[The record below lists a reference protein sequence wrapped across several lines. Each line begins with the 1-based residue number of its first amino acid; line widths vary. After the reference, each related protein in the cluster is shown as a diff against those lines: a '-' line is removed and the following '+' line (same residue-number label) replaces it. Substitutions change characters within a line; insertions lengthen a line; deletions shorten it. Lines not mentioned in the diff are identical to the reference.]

1 MGKRALEPKDRE
13 LIEIARG
20 AIAPCYDGEEYCHTV
35 GCGPRTGKYTAAS
48 TSTRYTEPAP
58 SRSR

>member
-1 MGKRALEPKDRE
+1 MEKRALEPKDRE

-20 AIAPCYDGEEYCHTV
+20 AIAPCYDGEEYRHTV
-35 GCGPRTGKYTAAS
+35 GCALRAA
-48 TSTRYTEPAP
+48 AP